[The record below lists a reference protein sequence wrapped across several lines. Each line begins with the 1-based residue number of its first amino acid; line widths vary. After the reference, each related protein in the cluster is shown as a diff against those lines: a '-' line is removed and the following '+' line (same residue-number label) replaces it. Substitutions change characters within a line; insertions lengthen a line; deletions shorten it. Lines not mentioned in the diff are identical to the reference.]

1 MIICNGKIYSQL
13 GDLPLGVP
21 SFSQLAS
28 QFSIPIYSKKGIP
41 LVWEETYF
49 HLMSCLRRWRM
60 KIPMEFTP
68 DYLLD
73 QIQLLQSQEEGSSL
87 FVLSLLR
94 ATASNS
100 EDPLTSFSWVL
111 EGMGDYTPTNSAAV
125 CEIELYKDLYL
136 SEDYYATLP
145 SSQQTQR
152 DLAQIYAYENG
163 YDDCLLLNTS
173 KNIVESSQGALF
185 LFSENT
191 VVTPDLASGCQASV
205 MRAAYI
211 KWLKENQQYS
221 FEERPLSPFELQRA
235 EALLFVNPIR
245 GIQSVSKYRKKT
257 YSSPVLE
264 ELFLSFWEDLR

>member
-1 MIICNGKIYSQL
+1 MIICNGKTYSQL
-13 GDLPLGVP
+13 GDIPLGVP

-28 QFSIPIYSKKGIP
+28 QFSIPIYSKKGTP

-73 QIQLLQSQEEGSSL
+73 QIQLLQSQEEGASL

-94 ATASNS
+94 TTASNS

-111 EGMGDYTPTNSAAV
+111 EGMDDFNPTNSAAV

-145 SSQQTQR
+145 ASQQTQR

-211 KWLKENQQYS
+211 KWLKGNQQYS

-235 EALLFVNPIR
+235 EALLFLNPIR